1 MCIIDVSFPFFSN
14 VIMALSQHPY
24 PKHLLLRD
32 NQKKKK
38 KKKDNKNCVDRKPY
52 EILVYL

>member
-38 KKKDNKNCVDRKPY
+38 KKKKKIIRIV
-52 EILVYL
+52 